1 MARVSYRRGR
11 PPKTTEGLV
20 RMGQQGRI
28 VLPRKLCNRL
38 GLVAGRQ
45 VRVDATGDGVLL
57 TPVSGREEL
66 LREMRTR
73 WRGLGVSLE
82 QLLKERRREARLE
95 RGRRK

>member
-1 MARVSYRRGR
+1 MAPRAYRRGR
-11 PPKTTEGLV
+11 PPKSTEGIV

-45 VRVDATGDGVLL
+45 VKVGESGNGVLL
-57 TPVSGREEL
+57 TPVPDRGEL
-66 LREMRTR
+66 LSAMRQR
-73 WRGLGVSLE
+73 WQGMGVELA
-82 QLLKERRREARLE
+82 QLFRERRREARLE